1 MVSCAS
7 RPAKPRA
14 VFSLSAVLI
23 VLGLWLRGLPAAR
36 WVPPEAEAGA
46 TQLFAQPAQMLSRH
60 AEQRSAALAA
70 LMPPPRA
77 AEYQRLWAL
86 LPTDCPRA
94 SEWLSSATGEDWL
107 RGVSLLQT
115 GTEPEALGALSLLAA
130 LARRVEWEPDGLGAQ
145 RGVDAERVATQFELW
160 LTLRAELGAESPLL
174 GEATLVALQTWGRLL
189 HTVEHAPFLVSD
201 RTVAPRAAQ
210 RLESWFAFTAQR
222 RTRLSTAVAARDPAL
237 HEALRNHRGALAALA
252 LASERRDP
260 DMDGE
265 CDS

>member
-1 MVSCAS
+1 MTGMTTGARLSFAAAAIVVVA
-7 RPAKPRA
+7 A
-14 VFSLSAVLI
+14 VV
-23 VLGLWLRGLPAAR
+23 LRGLPAAR

-46 TQLFAQPAQMLSRH
+46 TQLFAQPAQMLSAH
-60 AEQRSAALAA
+60 AESRSAELAA

-77 AEYQRLWAL
+77 AEYQRLWVL

-94 SEWLSSATGEDWL
+94 SVWLASTIGEDWL

-130 LARRVEWEPDGLGAQ
+130 LSRRVEWEPDGLGAQ

-174 GEATLVALQTWGRLL
+174 GEATLVALLTWGRLL

-265 CDS
+265 CGS